1 MNRNS
6 TVTFKVPTYVER
18 SITKAE
24 LQVLLVLCDLGKTL
38 AAVTFLKDQYGWG
51 WKTSKDMV
59 DHIREQHHPTKKTLG
74 ELLDW
79 KTQTK

>member
-1 MNRNS
+1 MNQNT

-38 AAVTFLKDQYGWG
+38 DAVTFLKEQYGWG
-51 WKTSKDMV
+51 WKTSKDLL
-59 DHIREQHHPTKKTLG
+59 DHIQDQHRPAKKTLG
-74 ELLDW
+74 DLLDW
-79 KTQTK
+79 KPQTK